1 MKGLSRNWIYRSSRL
16 WVLTTDILANATHDS
31 HHQDRSEWPVSYPS
45 PAFYRKSIEISN
57 IERASPF
64 TGACSSV
71 MFDIVCCCL
80 FGLMNRTRC
89 LAARVFVVGTV
100 VIDLLYGIHR
110 LAQDL
115 LSLSVQLFLS
125 IWKLWDDLF
134 INELMSLSM
143 SRQHQYC
150 CRNGGANSICGR
162 GSICTGLGLG

>member
-1 MKGLSRNWIYRSSRL
+1 
-16 WVLTTDILANATHDS
+16 
-31 HHQDRSEWPVSYPS
+31 
-45 PAFYRKSIEISN
+45 
-57 IERASPF
+57 
-64 TGACSSV
+64 
-71 MFDIVCCCL
+71 MFDIAWRCL

-89 LAARVFVVGTV
+89 LAARVSIVGTV

-134 INELMSLSM
+134 INGSMSLSM